1 MNNICMEFVKYT
13 VSKNWKAAIEE
24 VAKTTENLK
33 EETKKHQNK
42 NQWRKHSISKT
53 HFPQVATDEDLEN
66 KATWTSWEC

>member
-33 EETKKHQNK
+33 EETKEA
-42 NQWRKHSISKT
+42 S
-53 HFPQVATDEDLEN
+53 E
-66 KATWTSWEC
+66 